1 MEITYLGRSCFKIRG
16 KQATVITDP
25 FSPEVG
31 YSLGKQT
38 ADIVTVSHAH
48 FDHSYTQGISG
59 SPRIL
64 NRPGEYEV
72 AGVLVIGLPSFHD
85 REKGAERGANIIFV
99 MEMEEVSI
107 CHLGD
112 LGHPLSDAQVEE
124 IGKVDVLMIPV
135 GGVYTLNAQAAAATM
150 RQLEPRIVLPM
161 HYQAGLF
168 SADLEP
174 LDNFLRETSV
184 HDLVPQ
190 PKLNVTKSN
199 LPLTMQVVQLD
210 FQSAR

>member
-25 FSPEVG
+25 FSPELG
-31 YSLGKQT
+31 YTMGKQT
-38 ADIVTVSHAH
+38 ADIVTVSHSH
-48 FDHSYTQGISG
+48 KDHSYTQGING
-59 SPRIL
+59 TPRIL
-64 NRPGEYEV
+64 NRPGEYEA
-72 AGVLVIGLPSFHD
+72 AGVLVIGLPSYHD
-85 REKGAERGANIIFV
+85 REKGAERGNNIIFV

-107 CHLGD
+107 CHMGD
-112 LGHPLSDAQVEE
+112 LGHPLTDAQVEE

-135 GGVYTLNAQAAAATM
+135 GGVYTINAQQAAATM

-184 HDLVPQ
+184 QSQTPQ
-190 PKLNVTKSN
+190 SKLNVTKSN
-199 LPLTMQVVQLD
+199 LPLTQQILQLD
-210 FQSAR
+210 FQSPR